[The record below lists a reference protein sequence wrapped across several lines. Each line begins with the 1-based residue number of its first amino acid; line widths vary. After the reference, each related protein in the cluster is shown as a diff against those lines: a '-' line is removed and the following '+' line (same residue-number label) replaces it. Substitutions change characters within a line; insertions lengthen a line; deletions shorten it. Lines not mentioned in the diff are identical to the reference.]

1 MAANNGRGV
10 MEHWKFFAAM
20 TLVSASTFQY
30 GLDFGAINGLQAMVP
45 FLQASRGSNSKE
57 IAPPN
62 APLNVFSSRES
73 NC

>member
-1 MAANNGRGV
+1 MVANYDGGI

-45 FLQASRGSNSKE
+45 FLQASRRGSSPRE
-57 IAPPN
+57 ITP
-62 APLNVFSSRES
+62 
-73 NC
+73 